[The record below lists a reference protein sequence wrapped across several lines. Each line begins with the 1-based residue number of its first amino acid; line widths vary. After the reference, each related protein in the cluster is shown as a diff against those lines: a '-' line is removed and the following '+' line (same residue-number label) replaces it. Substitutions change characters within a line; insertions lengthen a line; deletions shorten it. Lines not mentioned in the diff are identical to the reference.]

1 MVREGVN
8 NENIQKT
15 KKSLERI
22 LKFHDL
28 GGFGPL
34 LEGARLGTWGK
45 MTILRQNQVFFMIFD
60 SKI

>member
-1 MVREGVN
+1 MN

-22 LKFHDL
+22 LKFHDF

-45 MTILRQNQVFFMIFD
+45 MTILRLNQVFFMIFD

>member
-1 MVREGVN
+1 MN
-8 NENIQKT
+8 NGNIQKT

-22 LKFHDL
+22 LKFHDF

-45 MTILRQNQVFFMIFD
+45 MTILRLNHVFLIIFD
-60 SKI
+60 NKI

>member
-22 LKFHDL
+22 LKFHDF

-34 LEGARLGTWGK
+34 VEGARLGTWGK
-45 MTILRQNQVFFMIFD
+45 MTILRLNQVIFND
-60 SKI
+60 F

>member
-22 LKFHDL
+22 LKFHD
-28 GGFGPL
+28 FGYFGL
-34 LEGARLGTWGK
+34 FLEGARLGTWGK
-45 MTILRQNQVFFMIFD
+45 MTILRLNQVFFMIFD

>member
-1 MVREGVN
+1 MN

-22 LKFHDL
+22 LKFHDF

-34 LEGARLGTWGK
+34 VEGARLGTWGK
-45 MTILRQNQVFFMIFD
+45 MTILRLNQVIFND
-60 SKI
+60 F